1 MTQELNHILAR
12 LFNLQVG
19 GFTYTHKLTGA
30 QIGVTSA
37 TYSSGVTLGTTAPI
51 SCELLRGQTG
61 TGVLQSIV
69 IQDLSKQNGAIDV
82 LFFDSNPSST
92 IFTDNAALDIDDADL
107 PKLIGSISITSSDYA
122 SYADNSVA
130 TKSNLGLTLKSLN
143 TSAQS
148 KIWVALVSRD
158 TKTYVA
164 NEVSIAIGILQ
175 D

>member
-1 MTQELNHILAR
+1 MTIELREILSR

-19 GFTYTHKLTGA
+19 GFTYTHKLTGS
-30 QIGVTSA
+30 QIGVTGA
-37 TYSSGVTLGTTAPI
+37 LYSSGATLGTTAPI

-82 LFFDSNPSST
+82 LFFDDAPSST
-92 IFTDNAALDIDDADL
+92 TFTNNVALTINDADI
-107 PKLIGSISITSSDYA
+107 PKLIGSISLTSSDYA
-122 SYADNSVA
+122 SFADNSIA
-130 TKSNLGLTLKSLN
+130 TKSNLGLTLKSRN
-143 TSAQS
+143 SVPS

-164 NEVSIAIGILQ
+164 NEVSIAIGVLQ